1 MKSEITKS
9 FLEKLLTVFLL
20 LGILINVAETVEKDL
35 ENELKKLLTA
45 NIANAILIK
54 SLSGDKKRNKKLL
67 TRG

>member
-54 SLSGDKKRNKKLL
+54 SLLGDKKRNESC
-67 TRG
+67 

>member
-54 SLSGDKKRNKKLL
+54 SLTSEKKRNKKLL